1 MKRTFWNLS
10 IGKLANLVKRTIEAS
25 RKAIYSPLVKDLALL
40 TRLEETCNDFLALVD
55 KPTYSGHGE
64 KATLLDLQR
73 DNQFRGFKSMVIGQS
88 QMDGLSTQQ
97 DALDILAIINQHGS
111 DLYSYAYNDE
121 TTHLDQLIADLEKPF
136 NAAKIQNVKLG
147 EAFELVKAAEKAF
160 TDLVG
165 VQSAA
170 NSELRGKVSASAQY
184 KTLANALSNYV
195 AYVDAM
201 TSIDSNWTPLALE
214 LNEAIKSVYNTK
226 DTGKDSTETDTTT
239 K

>member
-1 MKRTFWNLS
+1 MKKTFWNLS
-10 IGKLANLVKRTIEAS
+10 IGNLANLVKRALETS
-25 RKAIYSPLVKDLALL
+25 RKAAYSNLVKDLPLL
-40 TRLEETCNDFLALVD
+40 KRVEEANTNFVELVD
-55 KPTYSGHGE
+55 KPAFSGHG
-64 KATLLDLQR
+64 KAVTQLDILR
-73 DNQFRGFKSMVIGQS
+73 DKRFNGFKNALLSLSEI
-88 QMDGLSTQQ
+88 DGLSTQQ
-97 DALDILAIINQHGS
+97 DAIDLLAVINQHGA
-111 DLYSYAYNDE
+111 DLYNYAYNDE

-147 EAFELVKAAEKAF
+147 EAFELVKASEKAF

-170 NSELRGKVSASAQY
+170 NSELRGKDSASAQY

-201 TSIDSNWTPLALE
+201 TTIDSSWTPLALE

-226 DTGKDSTETDTTT
+226 DTGKDSTETDTTA

>member
-1 MKRTFWNLS
+1 MKKSFWSLS
-10 IGKLANLVKRTIEAS
+10 IGKLANLAKRMIETS
-25 RKAIYSPLVKDLALL
+25 SKAAYSSLLKDLPLQ
-40 TRLEETCNDFLALVD
+40 TRVEEAATDFVAVVD
-55 KPTYSGHGE
+55 KKTFSGHGKSVAE
-64 KATLLDLQR
+64 ADVLR
-73 DNQFRGFKSMVIGQS
+73 DSRFKGFKDLVTGQS
-88 QMDGLSTQQ
+88 LMDGLSTQQ

-170 NSELRGKVSASAQY
+170 NSELRGKDSASAQY

-201 TSIDSNWTPLALE
+201 TTIDSNWTPLALE

-226 DTGKDSTETDTTT
+226 DTGKDSTETDTTA